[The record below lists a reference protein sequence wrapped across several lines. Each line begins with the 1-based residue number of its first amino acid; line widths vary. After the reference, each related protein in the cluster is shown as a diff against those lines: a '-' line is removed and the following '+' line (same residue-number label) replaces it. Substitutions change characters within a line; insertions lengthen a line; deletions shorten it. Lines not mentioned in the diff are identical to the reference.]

1 MRAYYKEIY
10 GAGTDPSISHLILA
24 RGALKY
30 ASLSSTTNSDLQ
42 YVRFHE
48 GQSLVVYLLWAG
60 KEPTAVP
67 GLDVARSFKFGAAEV
82 QRVVD
87 AVAPS
92 CFAQQPPASLPPSPP
107 PPPPMPP
114 ATRDCARPCR
124 GKTCLVFREVSCRTI
139 RRPPWGCD
147 CGDCCAA
154 DASHSPP
161 PPPPPPDFPASPPP
175 LPPAACAKSCAGAT
189 CGAFLP
195 YTCDDFSEVLG

>member
-1 MRAYYKEIY
+1 MRAARERIREYVYETNCPHSSALTGLSGCEAVWLKLENRQKTR
-10 GAGTDPSISHLILA
+10 AFKA

-92 CFAQQPPASLPPSPP
+92 CFAQ
-107 PPPPMPP
+107 
-114 ATRDCARPCR
+114 
-124 GKTCLVFREVSCRTI
+124 
-139 RRPPWGCD
+139 RRLRRWSG
-147 CGDCCAA
+147 
-154 DASHSPP
+154 S
-161 PPPPPPDFPASPPP
+161 
-175 LPPAACAKSCAGAT
+175 ACST
-189 CGAFLP
+189 P
-195 YTCDDFSEVLG
+195 QN